1 MQQAALPQG
10 NSERQNGASR
20 RPVPAKSPVR
30 PRRYLRPIA
39 PVHISALRSTG
50 SQSRPTIRHAE
61 PQGAQMKNALAFM
74 TAAALT
80 AAAVSVPAQAHE
92 RWPAIPAELGPG
104 LPIDRFDGVPY
115 RCDFGPVYNFY
126 HGAYYGGQPPAV
138 FLGYAYRPYY
148 RYAAYRVIPRT
159 YFCR

>member
-1 MQQAALPQG
+1 M
-10 NSERQNGASR
+10 
-20 RPVPAKSPVR
+20 
-30 PRRYLRPIA
+30 A

-50 SQSRPTIRHAE
+50 SQSRPTIRHVE
-61 PQGAQMKNALAFM
+61 PLGAQMKNALAFM

-80 AAAVSVPAQAHE
+80 AAAVSGPAQAHE

-104 LPIDRFDGVPY
+104 LPIDRLDGVPY

-148 RYAAYRVIPRT
+148 RYTAYRVVPRT